1 LEVYK
6 LSSRA
11 KRGTPTHPKMCAGS
25 LASLGMTKSGGTLNT
40 RCESVKRALVR
51 VFPVIALAW
60 LLGCAALYNIMRQ
73 PPETF
78 ARFMAK
84 LPGPVPF
91 LLFPFETLWTHARAG
106 GLQVGDAAPDFSLM
120 KLDKSAS
127 VQLSS
132 LTAQGRPV
140 VLIFGS
146 YT

>member
-1 LEVYK
+1 MTTSVDAPLTASGTK
-6 LSSRA
+6 TTGKKKWRFPKRA
-11 KRGTPTHPKMCAGS
+11 MLAGVAVVALLWLLACAG
-25 LASLGMTKSGGTLNT
+25 
-40 RCESVKRALVR
+40 
-51 VFPVIALAW
+51 
-60 LLGCAALYNIMRQ
+60 LYDIMLQ

-78 ARFMAK
+78 ARFMSK
-84 LPGPVPF
+84 LPGPVAF
-91 LLFPFETLWTHARAG
+91 LVFPFETLWTHARAG
-106 GLQVGDAAPDFSLM
+106 HLKVGDTAPDFSLT